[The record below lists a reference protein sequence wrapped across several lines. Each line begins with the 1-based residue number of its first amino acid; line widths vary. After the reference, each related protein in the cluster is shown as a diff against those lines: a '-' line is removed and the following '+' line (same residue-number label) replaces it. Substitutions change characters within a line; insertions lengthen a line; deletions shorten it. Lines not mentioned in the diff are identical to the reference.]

1 MLWVLFSPL
10 SILKWKWKLCCHVQ
24 LCDSMDYIVHE
35 IIQPRILEWAPV
47 PFSRGLFPTQG
58 SNPGLPHC
66 RWILYQ
72 LSHQESPRVLEWVA
86 YLFSSGSSW
95 PRNQTGVSCIAGG
108 FFTNWT
114 IREASMMMVSTA
126 MSPTGTMLFWT
137 QHSSEE
143 TIARTNETLQ
153 TMQTILQLTCLQTF

>member
-1 MLWVLFSPL
+1 MSQLFTLGGQIIGVSASTSILPMNTQDWSPL
-10 SILKWKWKLCCHVQ
+10 GWTGWISLQSPKF
-24 LCDSMDYIVHE
+24 SGTPSSE
-35 IIQPRILEWAPV
+35 
-47 PFSRGLFPTQG
+47 PF
-58 SNPGLPHC
+58 LPS
-66 RWILYQ
+66 W
-72 LSHQESPRVLEWVA
+72 SGQEGRLP
-86 YLFSSGSSW
+86 YSSGSSW

-108 FFTNWT
+108 LFTNWT

-153 TMQTILQLTCLQTF
+153 TIQTILQLTCLQTF